1 MTKLAV
7 FLDADVIF
15 AGSAAPTEHSAS
27 HVVLQLG
34 ELTLVDCVTSQQVVT
49 EVERNLAAKL
59 PSKLPE
65 LQLILSRSLRTV
77 PDPRPQDIHAYTGQ
91 ADPKDLPILVA
102 AIQTGCPYLLT
113 FNLRHFTPTT
123 AELTIQRPGE
133 FVKTV
138 RTLLSQLSQT

>member
-1 MTKLAV
+1 MLMS
-7 FLDADVIF
+7 FLRDLPL
-15 AGSAAPTEHSAS
+15 STEHSAS
-27 HVVLQLG
+27 QVVLQLG
-34 ELTLVDCVTSQQVVT
+34 ELTLLDCVTSQQVVT
-49 EVERNLAAKL
+49 EVKRNLAAKL

-77 PDPRPQDIHAYTGQ
+77 SDPRPQDVHAYSGQ

-102 AIQTGCPYLLT
+102 ALQARCSHLLT
-113 FNLRHFTPTT
+113 FNLRHFTPTDT
-123 AELTIQRPGE
+123 ELTVQRPGE